1 MWVREIF
8 IDGFGIFATHQVTEI
23 GPGLTL
29 FVGENEAGKSTLLAF
44 LRMVL
49 FGFPDGRSRENAY
62 PPLHGGRHGGRITL
76 QTSGG
81 ARHVVERWQGP
92 RGGPVTV
99 TSIDGGTGG
108 EELLREVLGGATRDL
123 FRNVYAFSLSEL
135 QSFETLQGDAVKA
148 ALYGASAGAAVLA
161 LPRIETEIERALG
174 SIFKPGGSNPSL
186 NQELAAFEEVRAKLR
201 EALGTIDRFNETVR
215 KLGEADRDISEAHE
229 HVKALSRA
237 RQEHDITLRLW
248 PRWLSLQQLRGEL
261 ERLPVESPIAFPEE
275 GIQRL
280 EKLVVFRDGH
290 KGQLATTEATLQ
302 ELEGHLNALKYDVRV
317 LQQTEAIRRLRDDAA
332 TYRERLD
339 RTPVLQQGKLAA
351 ERELKHLLE
360 ELGPDWTLQ
369 RARDIDR
376 SLFTREAIRTHQ
388 ALFATRQDEC
398 RTAETLA
405 ETSQEA
411 LEKAVHAEALAS
423 KTLDAIRDP
432 GLPPDAE
439 AVRAL
444 QSGRQTFSEFVREL
458 PMLRAQLGSDRENL
472 VGLVHAIQPEWTSEH
487 IEAFDLSVA
496 ARTRIDEHETAIS
509 KAQEEFAHARAKVRT
524 TEEVAREAETV
535 HQRITHELEGLPVAA
550 PSRAD
555 ILQRRGGLREL
566 RGILVDRAAAEAELR
581 RQNERLR
588 DKEQEVERLTR
599 GGTAEPWRF
608 LPKLSWG
615 AVLIALAAGAALLA
629 IGQQDPALLVTAIFL
644 AAAVAAALLNRVLA
658 QQQRSTQAATEQ
670 IRADLEQETASI
682 RLTCGQL
689 EDTFA
694 QHCQALE
701 KRAQA
706 LGMPTPKVASDIDAA
721 ESRTDVD
728 LAAFDQRAV
737 VTRDLESAQERLRQ
751 ATSAHDGAVTHARE
765 RGEEVL
771 TANKNWQSQLQ
782 IMGLPLDVSPRT
794 VATVL
799 LPRIESARDRIRNLS
814 VSTSKLTA
822 LEETC
827 QQYLAV
833 AAKVQAVSRDA
844 REPSADILSA
854 VDRFLQAA
862 AEADIVRA
870 QRSEADRLLRLEG
883 SHREQAE
890 KQATQARETLE
901 TARGRQERAQ
911 QSWRD
916 WLNARGLQSEL
927 SPETALDALE
937 TISQVTQKGNQ
948 HDEIESQLYELD
960 AQRAA
965 YEELAATTFKNIKRP
980 VPSLESLPTAVQ
992 MLAEEYDEGRQSAA
1006 RQAELLRQRDMAKA
1020 GLDEGQRLLAEVQ
1033 QQIQTLFE
1041 AAGTADEEGFRR
1053 RGYVE
1058 AERSRLSSGITAVD
1072 QTLMEI
1078 SGERDLDV
1086 LKARLE
1092 CVTLAET
1099 QAKLLQLDE
1108 EIHAVTESLELLR
1121 QTKALLEQEKAT
1133 LASADDIARL
1143 RADQERIRAD
1153 IARLASEWSR
1163 HAIARHLLQEAKR
1176 RFEKEGQPRVLRD
1189 ASRFFGLVT
1198 GGRYTEV
1205 RATLGARDG
1214 ALDVIRHDQARRR
1227 PEELSRGT
1235 QEQLYLALR
1244 FGYIVNHL
1252 TNGEPLPL
1260 IMDEILVN
1268 FDPRRGAQAARAI
1281 LDLAQTYQILFFTCH
1296 DWARDMFHRH
1306 DPTVRVIPLDAGAE
1320 SLVQ

>member
-1 MWVREIF
+1 VWVREIF
-8 IDGFGIFATHQVTEI
+8 IDGFGVFATHQVTDI
-23 GPGLTL
+23 GSGLTL

-49 FGFPDGRSRENAY
+49 FGFPDGRSRENVY

-99 TSIDGGTGG
+99 TSTDGGTGG
-108 EELLREVLGGATRDL
+108 EEMLRQILGGTTRDL

-161 LPRIETEIERALG
+161 LPKIETAIEQALG
-174 SIFKPGGSNPSL
+174 SVFKPGGSNPLL
-186 NQELAAFEEVRAKLR
+186 NQKLAEFEDVRAELR

-215 KLGEADRDISEAHE
+215 KLGETDRNISEALE
-229 HVKALSRA
+229 HAKAMSRA

-248 PRWLSLQQLRGEL
+248 PKWISLQQLRDDL
-261 ERLPVESPIAFPEE
+261 ERLPVATRIAFPED

-280 EKLVVFRDGH
+280 EKLVLLRDGH
-290 KGQLATTEATLQ
+290 TAQLAVTEATLQ

-317 LQQTEAIRRLRDDAA
+317 LQQTEALRRLRDGAA
-332 TYRERLD
+332 TYRERLEGI
-339 RTPVLQQGKLAA
+339 PVLQQGKLAA
-351 ERELKHLLE
+351 ERELQHLLE

-388 ALFATRQDEC
+388 ALFATRQEEHK
-398 RTAETLA
+398 TAETLA

-432 GLPPDAE
+432 GLPPDTE

-444 QSGRQTFSEFVREL
+444 QSGRQTFSELVREL
-458 PMLRAQLGSDRENL
+458 PMLRAQLTSDREEL
-472 VGLVHAIQPEWTSEH
+472 VRLVHSIQPEWRAAH

-509 KAQEEFAHARAKVRT
+509 KAQEELAHARAKVRT
-524 TEEVAREAETV
+524 TEEAAREAETLR
-535 HQRITHELEGLPVAA
+535 QRITHDLEGLPVAA

-566 RGILVDRAAAEAELR
+566 RGILVDRADTEAELR

-588 DKEQEVERLTR
+588 DKQEEVERLAR
-599 GGTAEPWRF
+599 ASTAEPWRF

-615 AVLIALAAGAALLA
+615 AVLIAVVAGAALLVS
-629 IGQQDPALLVTAIFL
+629 GQRDPALVVTAIFL
-644 AAAVAAALLNRVLA
+644 AAAAAAALLNRVLA
-658 QQQRSTQAATEQ
+658 QQQRSTRTATEQ
-670 IRADLEQETASI
+670 IRAGLEQETASI
-682 RLTCGQL
+682 RLTCRQL
-689 EDTFA
+689 EETFA
-694 QHCQALE
+694 QHRRTLE
-701 KRAQA
+701 ERAQA
-706 LGMPTPKVASDIDAA
+706 LGVPTPKAASDIDAA
-721 ESRTDVD
+721 ENRTDVD
-728 LAAFDQRAV
+728 LAAYDQRAA
-737 VTRDLESAQERLRQ
+737 VTRDLESAQESMRH
-751 ATSAHDGAVTHARE
+751 ATSANEDAVTQAGKC
-765 RGEEVL
+765 GEDVV

-799 LPRIESARDRIRNLS
+799 LPRIASARDRIRNLS

-827 QQYLAV
+827 QQYLVLAV
-833 AAKVQAVSRDA
+833 KVQAVPKDA
-844 REPSADILSA
+844 REPSADLLSA
-854 VDRFLQAA
+854 VDRFLEAA
-862 AEADIVRA
+862 AEADKTRA
-870 QRSEADRLLRLEG
+870 QRSEADRLLRLER
-883 SHREQAE
+883 SRREQAE
-890 KQATQARETLE
+890 KQAIQARETLD
-901 TARGRQERAQ
+901 TARGRQEQAR

-927 SPETALDALE
+927 SPETALDALD

-948 HDEIESQLYELD
+948 LGELELELHELG

-965 YEELAATTFKNIKRP
+965 YEELAATTFKNIGRP

-992 MLAEEYDEGRQSAA
+992 MLAEEYDEGSQSAV
-1006 RQAELLRQRDMAKA
+1006 RQGELSRQRDVEKAKLNEA
-1020 GLDEGQRLLAEVQ
+1020 QTHLAEVQ
-1033 QQIQTLFE
+1033 RQIQTLFE

-1053 RGYVE
+1053 RGHVE

-1099 QAKLLQLDE
+1099 QAKLVELDD
-1108 EIHAVTESLELLR
+1108 EIHAGAESLEKLR
-1121 QTKALLEQEKAT
+1121 QTKAVLDQEKAT

-1143 RADQERIRAD
+1143 RADQERIRAE

-1163 HAIARHLLQEAKR
+1163 YAIARHLLQEAKR

-1296 DWARDMFHRH
+1296 NWARDMFHRH
-1306 DPTVRVIPLDAGAE
+1306 DPTVRVIPLDAGAKDW
-1320 SLVQ
+1320 VH